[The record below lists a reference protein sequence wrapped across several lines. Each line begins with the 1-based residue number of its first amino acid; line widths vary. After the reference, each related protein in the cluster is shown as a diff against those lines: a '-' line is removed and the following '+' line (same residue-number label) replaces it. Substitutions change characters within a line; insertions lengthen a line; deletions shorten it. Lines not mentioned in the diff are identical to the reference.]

1 MISVVKPSQWPRKST
16 WFESSGFFGL
26 ISSSYLP
33 PSFRQ
38 AECLSGMDFRI
49 YSSIFVG
56 LSSQILLC
64 LQLSPHAVILWGKH
78 SVVTLYRTVV
88 PSILHLSSFWPNIT
102 FIHNAC
108 HCVIVCLDLFFVLFL
123 LLNFKST

>member
-1 MISVVKPSQWPRKST
+1 MISVVKPSQWPRRST
-16 WFESSGFFGL
+16 WFESSRLFGL

-33 PSFRQ
+33 PSGR
-38 AECLSGMDFRI
+38 LSA
-49 YSSIFVG
+49 YLVWIFVFI
-56 LSSQILLC
+56 LPFLWASLLRYSYVSSF
-64 LQLSPHAVILWGKH
+64 HRMHVILWEKH
-78 SVVTLYRTVV
+78 SVVTLYRTVI

-108 HCVIVCLDLFFVLFL
+108 HCVIVCIDLFFVLFL